1 MSLLTDDNL
10 GAQADDVYASLLDAM
25 QNMTP
30 EQSQR
35 FNVRLILLLVNHV
48 GDQTVINE
56 AINLAQ
62 AGITKS

>member
-10 GAQADDVYASLLDAM
+10 GTQGDDIYAALLDAM
-25 QNMTP
+25 RGMTP

-48 GDQTVINE
+48 GDQSVINE
-56 AINLAQ
+56 AISLAQ
-62 AGITKS
+62 AGITET